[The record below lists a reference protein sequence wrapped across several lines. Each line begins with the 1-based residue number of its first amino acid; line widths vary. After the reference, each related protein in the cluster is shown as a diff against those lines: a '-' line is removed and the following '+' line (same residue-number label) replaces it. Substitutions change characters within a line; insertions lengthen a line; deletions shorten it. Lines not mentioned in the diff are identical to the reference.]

1 MVDPEE
7 TPLNNGDGANLA
19 DTKNSLA
26 ENVTELRPVLS
37 GLRRRGR
44 RRVMRKKTV
53 KDEEGYLGR
62 SKTFWPTLTF
72 LVKP

>member
-7 TPLNNGDGANLA
+7 TPLDNKDGENLPN
-19 DTKNSLA
+19 TKESLA

-53 KDEEGYLGR
+53 KDDEGYLGR
-62 SKTFWPTLTF
+62 SKTF
-72 LVKP
+72 